1 MERFGWK
8 PRNGQHFSEPRVT
21 HFQRGDVS
29 IFCQVYVP
37 PSYYRRFYVF
47 TLTLAKKKLEGRK
60 QKSKR
65 RRETRRN
72 VWVYGE
78 TEKNRGASNGETRE
92 EKQKIYQKPGGVQRV
107 WAWNVA
113 VLHSI
118 PLKHNTEISFRFWT
132 NLNWTGLVYS
142 WIYGAVC
149 GWKSNLWAA
158 GFLPG
163 TVSRKC
169 GCWCDLR
176 SRPKD
181 TFLRRFP
188 RCMSARG
195 CGLLMFE
202 DVCEIPGIWRFRR
215 FEFPSN
221 RFLSSSGF

>member
-8 PRNGQHFSEPRVT
+8 PPNSQHFSEPRVT

-29 IFCQVYVP
+29 ISYQVYVP
-37 PSYYRRFYVF
+37 PSYYRRLYAF
-47 TLTLAKKKLEGRK
+47 TLTLAKKKPKEGTKKPEEKERNTEK
-60 QKSKR
+60 RAGARRNRGKR
-65 RRETRRN
+65 RGRD
-72 VWVYGE
+72 
-78 TEKNRGASNGETRE
+78 GETRE
-92 EKQKIYQKPGGVQRV
+92 EKRKIYQKPGGVQRV

-118 PLKHNTEISFRFWT
+118 PLKHNAEISFRFWT

-181 TFLRRFP
+181 TFLQRFP
-188 RCMSARG
+188 RYMFVRG

-202 DVCEIPGIWRFRR
+202 DVCEIPGIRRFRR

-221 RFLSSSGF
+221 RFLNSSGF

>member
-8 PRNGQHFSEPRVT
+8 PRNSERFSEPRVT

-29 IFCQVYVP
+29 IFYQVYVP
-37 PSYYRRFYVF
+37 PSYYRRFYAF
-47 TLTLAKKKLEGRK
+47 ALTLAKKKLKEGTKNRR
-60 QKSKR
+60 R

-72 VWVYGE
+72 ALVRGE
-78 TEKNRGASNGETRE
+78 TEENRGEAMVKLERRNGKFIRS
-92 EKQKIYQKPGGVQRV
+92 QKVC
-107 WAWNVA
+107 NVA

-181 TFLRRFP
+181 TFLQRFP
-188 RCMSARG
+188 RYMFVRG

-221 RFLSSSGF
+221 RFLNSSGF